1 MGRVDDFA
9 AHAFDYLIVGG
20 GTAGLVLAARLSERP
35 DIVVGVVEAGPAAL
49 DEEAINIPGLY
60 GSTIGS
66 QYDWQFETTPQPG
79 LSGRKLPWPRGKVLG
94 GTSALNFMAWNRGNR
109 EDYDAW
115 KELGNPGW
123 GWDDLLP
130 YFQRSET
137 FHPPDVTHQKQYHS
151 YYQEETHG
159 NAGPLHTTHIQNYGP
174 AHQFWHAT
182 LNAVGVDTSPDSLA
196 GSNRG
201 AWNMICTVDPIGQT
215 RSYSANAYY
224 RPIAERPNLIL
235 LTEAMVT
242 KVLIEKD
249 GNVDQWV
256 ATGVN
261 ILCDNEQREI
271 YAAREVILSAG
282 SVQSPQLLELS
293 GVGNAEVLK
302 SAGIHVKVENPN
314 VGENLQEHMMTATIF
329 EISSQIP
336 TRDEVLQDS
345 ELREAASREYEGSK
359 SGPWTILPC
368 SIAYCSLS
376 QIIPQE
382 ELEDLRSR
390 AESLAKQTGKQRDEI
405 LARQFREHAN
415 LGQLEYLFDV
425 GNWSPYFPSEKGK
438 KYGTMLM
445 MLQYPWSRG
454 SIHQSL
460 KDPGLDATVHD
471 KPIIDPRYYLGHG
484 EIDLEIMKIGQRLTE
499 RICATKPLSDI
510 ICSRVFPPMPDS
522 DASDEVEEYDEFVRN
537 YTITDWH
544 PIGTCAMGGFEGEK
558 FGVVDGRLRVYGIT
572 NLRVVD
578 ASVMPLQISAHIQAT
593 VYAIAEKAAD
603 MIIED
608 MDPTEMDAKLTHK

>member
-1 MGRVDDFA
+1 MGRVDEFA
-9 AHAFDYLIVGG
+9 AQAFDYLIVGG
-20 GTAGLVLAARLSERP
+20 GTAGLVLAARLSEHP
-35 DIVVGVVEAGPAAL
+35 DIVVGVIEAGPAAF

-60 GSTIGS
+60 GSTVGS
-66 QYDWQFETTPQPG
+66 QYDWHFETVPQLG

-130 YFQRSET
+130 YFKRSET
-137 FHPPDVTHQKQYHS
+137 FHAPDITHQTQHHS
-151 YYQEETHG
+151 YYQEEAHG
-159 NAGPLHTTHIQNYGP
+159 NTGPLQTTHIHNYGP
-174 AHQFWHAT
+174 AHQFWHPT
-182 LNAVGVDTSPDSLA
+182 LNRVGVKTNRDSLA

-201 AWNMICTVDPIGQT
+201 AWNMICTVDPLSQT

-224 RPIAERPNLIL
+224 QPVATRSNLVL

-242 KVLIEKD
+242 EVLIKKAAND
-249 GNVDQWV
+249 DQWV

-261 ILCDNEQREI
+261 ILCDKEQRSI

-302 SAGIHVKVENPN
+302 AAGIHVRIANSN

-329 EISSQIP
+329 EIPPDIP
-336 TRDEVLQDS
+336 TRDEVLRDS
-345 ELREAASREYEGSK
+345 TLREAANREYEGSK
-359 SGPWTILPC
+359 TGPWTILPC

-376 QIIPQE
+376 QIITPQE
-382 ELEDLRSR
+382 LEGLRSK
-390 AESLAKQTGKQRDEI
+390 AESVAKQTDKRRDKI
-405 LARQFREHAN
+405 LARQFCESVN

-425 GNWSPYFPSEKGK
+425 GNWSPYYTSEEGK
-438 KYGTMLM
+438 KYGTMLT

-454 SIHQSL
+454 SIHL
-460 KDPGLDATVHD
+460 PAKDPGNRATIHD
-471 KPIIDPRYYLGHG
+471 KPIIDPQYYRGHG
-484 EIDLEIMKIGQRLTE
+484 EIDLEVMKIGQRLTD

-510 ICSRVFPPMPDS
+510 ICSRVFPPMSDS
-522 DASDEVEEYDEFVRN
+522 VPSANIDEYDEFVRN

-544 PIGTCAMGGFEGEK
+544 PIGTCAMGGLEGEK
-558 FGVVDGRLRVYGIT
+558 SGVVDDRLRVYGIP

-578 ASVMPLQISAHIQAT
+578 ASIMPLQISAHIQAT
-593 VYAIAEKAAD
+593 VYAIAEKAAE

-608 MDPTEMDAKLTHK
+608 MGSKETDVNIAHT

>member
-1 MGRVDDFA
+1 MVMIVGEMAGGANIACFRSLANHRTMGRVDEFA
-9 AHAFDYLIVGG
+9 VHAFDYLIVGG

-35 DIVVGVVEAGPAAL
+35 DIVVGVIEAGPAAL
-49 DEEAINIPGLY
+49 DEKAINIPGLY

-66 QYDWQFETTPQPG
+66 KYDWQFETVSQPG

-115 KELGNPGW
+115 KELGNHGW

-137 FHPPDVTHQKQYHS
+137 FHPPDTTHQKQHHS

-159 NAGPLHTTHIQNYGP
+159 SAGLLHTTHIQNYGP
-174 AHQFWHAT
+174 AHRFWHAT
-182 LNAVGVDTSPDSLA
+182 LNAVGELL
-196 GSNRG
+196 GER
-201 AWNMICTVDPIGQT
+201 
-215 RSYSANAYY
+215 YY
-224 RPIAERPNLIL
+224 QPIAARPNLVL

-249 GNVDQWV
+249 GDGDRWI
-256 ATGVN
+256 ASGVN
-261 ILCDNEQREI
+261 ILCDNEEREV

-293 GVGNAEVLK
+293 GVGKAEVLR
-302 SAGIHVKVENPN
+302 SAGIPVKVENPN

-329 EISSQIP
+329 EIPPEIP
-336 TRDEVLQDS
+336 TVMTCCRTQRFGRQRVESMKTRNPGRGQSFRIIGQEDL
-345 ELREAASREYEGSK
+345 EG
-359 SGPWTILPC
+359 
-368 SIAYCSLS
+368 
-376 QIIPQE
+376 
-382 ELEDLRSR
+382 LRSR
-390 AESLAKQTGKQRDEI
+390 AESLATETGKKRDEI
-405 LARQFREHAN
+405 LARQFQEHAN

-425 GNWSPYFPSEKGK
+425 GNWSPYFTSEEGK

-454 SIHQSL
+454 SIHL
-460 KDPGLDATVHD
+460 PPKDPGLHATIYD

-484 EIDLEIMKIGQRLTE
+484 ELDLEVMKIGQRLTE
-499 RICATKPLSDI
+499 RICATKPLLDM
-510 ICSRVFPPMPDS
+510 ICSRVFPPMPSS
-522 DASDEVEEYDEFVRN
+522 DAPVEIDEYDEFVRN

-558 FGVVDGRLRVYGIT
+558 SGVVDCRLRVYGIA

-578 ASVMPLQISAHIQAT
+578 ASVMPLQVSAHIQAT
-593 VYAIAEKAAD
+593 VYAIAEKAAE
-603 MIIED
+603 MIVED
-608 MDPTEMDAKLTHK
+608 MDAKVAHNSA

>member
-1 MGRVDDFA
+1 MGRVDEFA
-9 AHAFDYLIVGG
+9 AHEFDYLIVGG

-35 DIVVGVVEAGPAAL
+35 DIVVGVVEAGPAAF
-49 DEEAINIPGLY
+49 DEKAINIPGLY

-66 QYDWQFETTPQPG
+66 QYDWQFETVPQPG

-115 KELGNPGW
+115 EELGNAGW

-137 FHPPDVTHQKQYHS
+137 FHPPDATHQKQYYS

-159 NAGPLHTTHIQNYGP
+159 TTGPLQTTHIQSYGP

-182 LNAVGVDTSPDSLA
+182 LNAVGVDTSPDSLD
-196 GSNRG
+196 GSNTG
-201 AWNMICTVDPIGQT
+201 AWNMICTVDPISQT

-224 RPIAERPNLIL
+224 QPIAARPNLVL

-249 GNVDQWV
+249 GHSDRWV
-256 ATGVN
+256 ATGVD
-261 ILCDNEQREI
+261 ILCDNKQKEV

-293 GVGNAEVLK
+293 GVGNTEVLR
-302 SAGIHVKVENPN
+302 SAGIPVKIENPN
-314 VGENLQEHMMTATIF
+314 VGENLQEHMT
-329 EISSQIP
+329 
-336 TRDEVLQDS
+336 LQ
-345 ELREAASREYEGSK
+345 EAASREYEGSK
-359 SGPWTILPC
+359 SGPWTLLSC

-376 QIIPQE
+376 QIIGQE
-382 ELEDLRSR
+382 ELEGLRSR
-390 AESLAKQTGKQRDEI
+390 AESLAKQTGKKRDEI
-405 LARQFREHAN
+405 LARQFREDAN

-425 GNWSPYFPSEKGK
+425 GNWSPYFTSEVGK

-454 SIHQSL
+454 SIHL
-460 KDPGLDATVHD
+460 PPKDPGTRATVHD
-471 KPIIDPRYYLGHG
+471 KPIIDPRYFFGHG
-484 EIDLEIMKIGQRLTE
+484 EVDLEIMKLGQRLTK

-510 ICSRVFPPMPDS
+510 IRSRVFPPMSDS
-522 DASDEVEEYDEFVRN
+522 DTPGEMDEYDEFVRN

-544 PIGTCAMGGFEGEK
+544 REK
-558 FGVVDGRLRVYGIT
+558 SGVVDGRLRVYGIT

-578 ASVMPLQISAHIQAT
+578 ASIMPLQVSAHIQAT

-608 MDPTEMDAKLTHK
+608 LVRLR

>member
-1 MGRVDDFA
+1 MGRVDEFA
-9 AHAFDYLIVGG
+9 AHEFDYLIVGG

-35 DIVVGVVEAGPAAL
+35 DIVVGVVEAGPAAF
-49 DEEAINIPGLY
+49 DEKAINIPGLY

-66 QYDWQFETTPQPG
+66 QYDWQFETVPQPG
-79 LSGRKLPWPRGKVLG
+79 LSGRKIPWPRGKVLG

-115 KELGNPGW
+115 EELGNAGW

-137 FHPPDVTHQKQYHS
+137 FHPPDATHQKKYYS

-159 NAGPLHTTHIQNYGP
+159 TTGPLQTTHMQSYGP

-182 LNAVGVDTSPDSLA
+182 LNAVGVDTSPDSLD
-196 GSNRG
+196 GSNTG
-201 AWNMICTVDPIGQT
+201 AWNMICTVDPISQT

-224 RPIAERPNLIL
+224 QPIAARPNLVL

-249 GNVDQWV
+249 GHSDRWV
-256 ATGVN
+256 ATGVD
-261 ILCDNEQREI
+261 ILCDNKQKEV

-293 GVGNAEVLK
+293 GVGNTEVLR
-302 SAGIHVKVENPN
+302 SAGIPVKIENPN
-314 VGENLQEHMMTATIF
+314 VGENLQEHMT
-329 EISSQIP
+329 
-336 TRDEVLQDS
+336 LQ
-345 ELREAASREYEGSK
+345 EAASREYEGSK

-376 QIIPQE
+376 QIIGQE
-382 ELEDLRSR
+382 ELEGLRSR
-390 AESLAKQTGKQRDEI
+390 AESLAKQTGKKRDEI
-405 LARQFREHAN
+405 LARQFREDAN

-425 GNWSPYFPSEKGK
+425 GNWSPYFTSEVGK

-454 SIHQSL
+454 SIHL
-460 KDPGLDATVHD
+460 PPKDPGTRATVHD
-471 KPIIDPRYYLGHG
+471 KPIIDPRYFFGHG
-484 EIDLEIMKIGQRLTE
+484 EVDLEIMKLGQRLTK

-510 ICSRVFPPMPDS
+510 IRSRVFPPMSDS
-522 DASDEVEEYDEFVRN
+522 DTPGEMDEYDEFVRN

-544 PIGTCAMGGFEGEK
+544 REK
-558 FGVVDGRLRVYGIT
+558 SGVVDGRLRVYGIT

-578 ASVMPLQISAHIQAT
+578 ASIMPLQVSAHIQAT

-608 MDPTEMDAKLTHK
+608 LVRLR

>member
-1 MGRVDDFA
+1 MGRVDEFA
-9 AHAFDYLIVGG
+9 AHEFDYLIVGG

-35 DIVVGVVEAGPAAL
+35 DIVVGVVEAGPAAF
-49 DEEAINIPGLY
+49 DEKAINIPGLY

-66 QYDWQFETTPQPG
+66 QYDWQFETVPQPG

-115 KELGNPGW
+115 EELGNAGW

-137 FHPPDVTHQKQYHS
+137 FHPPDATHQKQYYS

-159 NAGPLHTTHIQNYGP
+159 TTGPLQTTHIQSYGP

-182 LNAVGVDTSPDSLA
+182 LNAVGVDTSPDSLD
-196 GSNRG
+196 GSNTG
-201 AWNMICTVDPIGQT
+201 AWNMICTVDPISQT

-224 RPIAERPNLIL
+224 QPIAARPNLVL

-249 GNVDQWV
+249 GHSDRWV
-256 ATGVN
+256 ATGVD
-261 ILCDNEQREI
+261 ILCDNKQKEV

-293 GVGNAEVLK
+293 GVGNTEVLR
-302 SAGIHVKVENPN
+302 SAGIPVKIENPN
-314 VGENLQEHMMTATIF
+314 VGENLQEHMT
-329 EISSQIP
+329 
-336 TRDEVLQDS
+336 LQ
-345 ELREAASREYEGSK
+345 EAASREYEGSK

-376 QIIPQE
+376 QIIGQE
-382 ELEDLRSR
+382 ELEGLRSR
-390 AESLAKQTGKQRDEI
+390 AESLAKQTGKKRDEI
-405 LARQFREHAN
+405 LARQFREDAN

-425 GNWSPYFPSEKGK
+425 GNWSPYFTSEVGK

-454 SIHQSL
+454 SIHL
-460 KDPGLDATVHD
+460 PPKDPGTRATVHD
-471 KPIIDPRYYLGHG
+471 KPIIDPRYFFGHG
-484 EIDLEIMKIGQRLTE
+484 EVDLEIMKLGQRLTK
-499 RICATKPLSDI
+499 RICATKPLSDNI
-510 ICSRVFPPMPDS
+510 RSRVFPPMSDS
-522 DASDEVEEYDEFVRN
+522 DTPGEMDEYDEFVRN

-544 PIGTCAMGGFEGEK
+544 REK
-558 FGVVDGRLRVYGIT
+558 SGVVDGRLRVYGIT

-578 ASVMPLQISAHIQAT
+578 ASIMPLQVSAHIQAT

-608 MDPTEMDAKLTHK
+608 LVRLR

>member
-1 MGRVDDFA
+1 MGRVDEFA
-9 AHAFDYLIVGG
+9 AHEFDYLIVGG

-35 DIVVGVVEAGPAAL
+35 DIVVGVVEAGPTAF
-49 DEEAINIPGLY
+49 DEKAINIPGLY

-66 QYDWQFETTPQPG
+66 QYDWQFETVPQPG

-115 KELGNPGW
+115 EELGNAGW
-123 GWDDLLP
+123 GWDGLLP
-130 YFQRSET
+130 YLQRSET

-151 YYQEETHG
+151 YYQEEIHG
-159 NAGPLHTTHIQNYGP
+159 TTGPLHTAHIQNYGP
-174 AHQFWHAT
+174 VHQLWHAT

-196 GSNRG
+196 GSNTG
-201 AWNMICTVDPIGQT
+201 AWNMICTVDPTSQT

-224 RPIAERPNLIL
+224 QPIAARSNLVL

-249 GNVDQWV
+249 GHSDRWV
-256 ATGVN
+256 ATGVD
-261 ILCDNEQREI
+261 ILCDSEQKEV

-293 GVGNAEVLK
+293 GVGNAEVLR
-302 SAGIHVKVENPN
+302 SAGIPVKIENPN

-329 EISSQIP
+329 EISPEIP

-345 ELREAASREYEGSK
+345 ALQEAASREYEASK

-376 QIIPQE
+376 QIIGQE
-382 ELEDLRSR
+382 ELEGLRSR
-390 AESLAKQTGKQRDEI
+390 AESLAKQTGKQRDKI
-405 LARQFREHAN
+405 LARQFQEDAN

-425 GNWSPYFPSEKGK
+425 GNWSPYFTSEEGK

-445 MLQYPWSRG
+445 MLQYPCSRG
-454 SIHQSL
+454 SIHL
-460 KDPGLDATVHD
+460 PPKDPGTRATVND
-471 KPIIDPRYYLGHG
+471 KPIIDPRYFLGHG
-484 EIDLEIMKIGQRLTE
+484 EVDLEVMKIGQRLTK

-510 ICSRVFPPMPDS
+510 ICSRVFPPMSDS
-522 DASDEVEEYDEFVRN
+522 DTPGEMDEYDEFVRN

-544 PIGTCAMGGFEGEK
+544 PIGTCAMGGLEGEK
-558 FGVVDGRLRVYGIT
+558 SGVVDGRLKVYGIT

-578 ASVMPLQISAHIQAT
+578 ASIMPLQVSAHIQAT

-608 MDPTEMDAKLTHK
+608 LGPTEVNEKLAHK

>member
-1 MGRVDDFA
+1 MGRIDEFA
-9 AHAFDYLIVGG
+9 AHVFDYLIVGG

-35 DIVVGVVEAGPAAL
+35 DVVVGVVEAGPAAF
-49 DEEAINIPGLY
+49 DEKAINIPGLY

-66 QYDWQFETTPQPG
+66 QYDWQFETVPQPG

-115 KELGNPGW
+115 KELGNLGW

-130 YFQRSET
+130 CFQRSET

-159 NAGPLHTTHIQNYGP
+159 TTGPLHTTHIQSYGP
-174 AHQFWHAT
+174 THQFWHAT
-182 LNAVGVDTSPDSLA
+182 LNAVGVDSSLDSLA

-201 AWNMICTVDPIGQT
+201 AWNMICTVDPISQT
-215 RSYSANAYY
+215 RSYSATAYY
-224 RPIAERPNLIL
+224 QPIAERSNLIL

-249 GNVDQWV
+249 GNADQWV
-256 ATGVN
+256 ATGVD
-261 ILCDNEQREI
+261 ILCDDKQREI

-293 GVGNAEVLK
+293 GVGNAEVLR
-302 SAGIHVKVENPN
+302 SAGIPVKVENPN

-329 EISSQIP
+329 EISPEIP
-336 TRDEVLQDS
+336 TRDEVLGDS
-345 ELREAASREYEGSK
+345 ALREAASCEYEGSK

-376 QIIPQE
+376 QIIGPE
-382 ELEDLRSR
+382 ELEGLRAR

-405 LARQFREHAN
+405 LARQFREHTN

-425 GNWSPYFPSEKGK
+425 GNWSPYFPSEEGK

-454 SIHQSL
+454 SIHL
-460 KDPGLDATVHD
+460 PPKDPDLRATVHD

-484 EIDLEIMKIGQRLTE
+484 EVDLEVMKIGQRLTE
-499 RICATKPLSDI
+499 RICATKPLSEI
-510 ICSRVFPPMPDS
+510 IRARVFPPMS
-522 DASDEVEEYDEFVRN
+522 GSNASDEVDKYDEFVRN

-544 PIGTCAMGGFEGEK
+544 PIGTCAMGGFEGQK
-558 FGVVDGRLRVYGIT
+558 SGVVDGRLRVYGIT

-578 ASVMPLQISAHIQAT
+578 ASIMPLQISAHIQAT

-608 MDPTEMDAKLTHK
+608 MDPTDIDAKLTHK

>member
-1 MGRVDDFA
+1 MQHPPANRRTMGRIDEFT

-35 DIVVGVVEAGPAAL
+35 DIVVGVIEAGPAAL
-49 DEEAINIPGLY
+49 DEKAINIPGLY

-66 QYDWQFETTPQPG
+66 QYDWQFETVSQPG

-115 KELGNPGW
+115 KELGNHGW
-123 GWDDLLP
+123 GWEDLLP
-130 YFQRSET
+130 YFKRSET
-137 FHPPDVTHQKQYHS
+137 FHPPDATHQWQHRS

-159 NAGPLHTTHIQNYGP
+159 SAGPLHTTHIQNYGP
-174 AHQFWHAT
+174 AHRFWHAT

-201 AWNMICTVDPIGQT
+201 AWNMICTVDPINQT

-224 RPIAERPNLIL
+224 QPIAARPNLVL
-235 LTEAMVT
+235 LAEAMVT

-249 GNVDQWV
+249 GNGDRWI
-256 ATGVN
+256 ASGVN
-261 ILCDNEQREI
+261 ILCDNEETEV

-293 GVGNAEVLK
+293 GVGKAEVLR
-302 SAGIHVKVENPN
+302 SAGIPVKVENPN
-314 VGENLQEHMMTATIF
+314 
-329 EISSQIP
+329 
-336 TRDEVLQDS
+336 
-345 ELREAASREYEGSK
+345 
-359 SGPWTILPC
+359 
-368 SIAYCSLS
+368 
-376 QIIPQE
+376 IIGQE
-382 ELEDLRSR
+382 ELEGLRSR
-390 AESLAKQTGKQRDEI
+390 AESLATETGKKRDEI
-405 LARQFREHAN
+405 LARQLQEHAN

-425 GNWSPYFPSEKGK
+425 GNWNPYFKSEEGK

-454 SIHQSL
+454 SIHL
-460 KDPGLDATVHD
+460 PHKDAGLRATIHD

-484 EIDLEIMKIGQRLTE
+484 ELDLEVMKIGQRLTE
-499 RICATKPLSDI
+499 RICATKPLSDM
-510 ICSRVFPPMPDS
+510 ICSRVFPPMPSS
-522 DASDEVEEYDEFVRN
+522 DAPVEIDEYDEFVRN

-558 FGVVDGRLRVYGIT
+558 SGVVDCRLRVYSIA

-578 ASVMPLQISAHIQAT
+578 ASVMPLQVSAHIQAT
-593 VYAIAEKAAD
+593 VYAIAEKAAE

-608 MDPTEMDAKLTHK
+608 MDATLTHK

>member
-1 MGRVDDFA
+1 MGRVDEFA
-9 AHAFDYLIVGG
+9 AHEFDYLIVGG

-35 DIVVGVVEAGPAAL
+35 DIVVGVVEAGPAAF
-49 DEEAINIPGLY
+49 DEKAINIPGLY

-66 QYDWQFETTPQPG
+66 QYDWQFETVPQPG
-79 LSGRKLPWPRGKVLG
+79 LSGRKIPWPRGKVLG

-115 KELGNPGW
+115 EELGNAGW

-137 FHPPDVTHQKQYHS
+137 FHPPDATHQKKYYS

-159 NAGPLHTTHIQNYGP
+159 TTGPLQTTHMQSYGP

-182 LNAVGVDTSPDSLA
+182 LNAVGVDTSPDSLD
-196 GSNRG
+196 GSNTG
-201 AWNMICTVDPIGQT
+201 AWNMICTLDPISQT

-224 RPIAERPNLIL
+224 QPIAARSTLVL

-249 GNVDQWV
+249 GHSDRWV
-256 ATGVN
+256 ATGVD
-261 ILCDNEQREI
+261 ILCDNEQKEV

-293 GVGNAEVLK
+293 GVGNTEVLR
-302 SAGIHVKVENPN
+302 SAGIPVKIENPN

-329 EISSQIP
+329 EISPEIP

-345 ELREAASREYEGSK
+345 ALQEAASREYEGSK

-376 QIIPQE
+376 QIIGQE
-382 ELEDLRSR
+382 ELEGLRSR
-390 AESLAKQTGKQRDEI
+390 AESLAKQTGKKRDEI
-405 LARQFREHAN
+405 LARQFREDAN

-425 GNWSPYFPSEKGK
+425 GNWSPYFTSEVGK

-454 SIHQSL
+454 SIHL
-460 KDPGLDATVHD
+460 PPKDPGTRATVHD
-471 KPIIDPRYYLGHG
+471 KPIIDPRYFFGHG
-484 EIDLEIMKIGQRLTE
+484 EVDLEIMKLGQRLTK

-510 ICSRVFPPMPDS
+510 IRSRVFPPMSDS
-522 DASDEVEEYDEFVRN
+522 DTPGEMDEYDEFVRN

-544 PIGTCAMGGFEGEK
+544 PIGTCAMGGLEGEK
-558 FGVVDGRLRVYGIT
+558 SGVVDGRLRVYGIT

-578 ASVMPLQISAHIQAT
+578 ASIMPLQVSAHIQAT

-608 MDPTEMDAKLTHK
+608 LVRLR